1 MIKRKLLKKKKKQQL
16 EYTRIKKNDDE
27 KSQNMGQSKL
37 KSSITFE
44 LIKTEVR
51 RPSLLS
57 ASI

>member
-1 MIKRKLLKKKKKQQL
+1 MTLKKTKTITQVYLRQ
-16 EYTRIKKNDDE
+16 ENDEE

-51 RPSLLS
+51 
-57 ASI
+57 